1 MNALFRLY
9 GNMKRYIIYVILAV
23 VFVYFQVRA
32 NLELPTL
39 MSNIINNGIL
49 QGNVNYIWK
58 EGILM
63 LLVAGLGIVASIIA
77 NLFSSISSMS
87 FGKDVRSKL
96 FKHVEDFSLYEFNK
110 FGAST
115 LLTRTTNDVV
125 QIQQSTRM
133 LIMMLPNSIFTGI
146 DAIILAYSLSPYLT
160 KVLIITVVIVFV
172 LIAILIRPIT
182 LLFLQIQKQIDK
194 INKVLRENIIG
205 VRVVRAFDKIE
216 YEKNRFDKANLDV
229 TNTYIKANRIMSI
242 LMPLAMV
249 SMNLAIIAI
258 LWFGTIGLNA
268 GNVNLGAMI
277 AFIQYASMI
286 LMSIIFFTM
295 LFVMFPRA
303 VAASERVVEVLDT
316 KIEIKDIENAKTFS
330 KEEKG
335 NIKFN
340 NVSFKFPNAEE
351 PVLSKITFEA
361 KKGEVVGILGTT
373 GSGKSTLL
381 NLIPRLYDVTE
392 GSILID
398 GVDVRE
404 IPQEELR
411 KKISFAPQ
419 KAVIFTGTVIEN
431 IKIGNPEATDEE
443 IIEASKIAQAHEFI
457 EKLPLGYDTVIS
469 EGGTNLS
476 GGQKQRISI
485 ARAILRKGDIFVFD
499 DCFSALDFKTEAKVR
514 LALNEILKNATT
526 IIVAQRVASIMR
538 ANKIIVLD
546 EGKIKGI
553 GTHKELM
560 ETSEIYREIVNS
572 QLSSKDL
579 TREEPV

>member
-340 NVSFKFPNAEE
+340 NVSFKFLHAEE

-381 NLIPRLYDVTE
+381 NLITRLYDVTE

-419 KAVIFTGTVIEN
+419 KAVIFTGTVKEN